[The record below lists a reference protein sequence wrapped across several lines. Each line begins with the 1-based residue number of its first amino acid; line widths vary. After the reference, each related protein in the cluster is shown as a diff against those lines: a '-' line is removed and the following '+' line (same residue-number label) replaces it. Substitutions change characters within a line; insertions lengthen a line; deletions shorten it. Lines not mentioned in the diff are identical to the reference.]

1 MSTYF
6 DMRASTWDEDVVK
19 QQRTAAVAEAVKEVL
34 PADGNLAAFE
44 LGCGTGSLALLL
56 RDKFSAMTLSD
67 TSEGMLDVLRAKLK
81 ESGTNSVE
89 VVSGELNRDNVK
101 SSKYDV
107 AFTQMTLHHINDIPA
122 ILDEF
127 KRILKPGGLLCLADL
142 DKEDGSFHGAGF
154 DGHNGFD
161 RDNLKQ
167 LALNAGFG
175 NVSFKTIYEMKRKSE
190 NGSIV
195 GYPVF
200 FMSAEAGR

>member
-19 QQRTAAVAEAVKEVL
+19 QQRTAAVAGAVKEVL
-34 PADGNLAAFE
+34 PADVNLTAFE

-56 RDKFSAMTLSD
+56 RDKFSSMTLSD

-89 VVSGELNRDNVK
+89 VVSGELNSDNVK
-101 SSKYDV
+101 SGIYDV

-127 KRILKPGGLLCLADL
+127 KRILKPGGLLCVADL

-167 LALNAGFG
+167 LLLDAGFE
-175 NVSFKTIYEMKRKSE
+175 NVSFKTIYEVERKGE
-190 NGSIV
+190 NGNV
-195 GYPVF
+195 MGFPVF
-200 FMSAEAGR
+200 FMSAESGK